1 MQEQVPPQVPNDPP
15 IGNAMLEEFTASMT
29 LLAQD
34 LTAQDNRCEVDTA
47 NPIGEM
53 SATRVREFLRMNPPE
68 FHDSKV
74 EKDPNWFIDK
84 VYKVL
89 AIMGVC
95 SNNKAE
101 LAAYQSKDSTPIG
114 AGSIEWET
122 FRSALLDWFF
132 PRELRE
138 NKLGEFINS
147 SKVI

>member
-1 MQEQVPPQVPNDPP
+1 MQGKVPLKVPNDPP

-89 AIMGVC
+89 AIMGVY
-95 SNNKAE
+95 SIEKAE
-101 LAAYQSKDSTPIG
+101 LATYQLKDVAQI
-114 AGSIEWET
+114 WY
-122 FRSALLDWFF
+122 
-132 PRELRE
+132 E
-138 NKLGEFINS
+138 NKNI
-147 SKVI
+147 VDI